1 MSNLEE
7 RGGLSKTM
15 RNVAIVGVLVFAALV
30 AGFGVGYYFRDK
42 KVQELEQ
49 IMAGQ
54 KEQVASMER
63 KVWEAQKTQLERALA
78 RAKLNIGF
86 EEMVGSLAEAQA
98 EVEQRNFGR
107 AMQKIAAAKGALSA
121 AGDTPAA
128 VREAVGAKLDAIK
141 AGLEQLD
148 VKVRDQISSL
158 AKDLEAGALS
168 GASAKEKGTPGT
180 GPQNGGAAAGQEKE
194 GG

>member
-1 MSNLEE
+1 MTS
-7 RGGLSKTM
+7 
-15 RNVAIVGVLVFAALV
+15 
-30 AGFGVGYYFRDK
+30 
-42 KVQELEQ
+42 
-49 IMAGQ
+49 Q
-54 KEQVASMER
+54 KEQVTSMER

-86 EEMVGSLAEAQA
+86 EEMVGSLAAAQA
-98 EVEQRNFGR
+98 EVEQKNFGR

-121 AGDTPAA
+121 VGDTPAA
-128 VREAVGAKLDAIK
+128 AREALGSKLDEIK

-158 AKDLEAGALS
+158 AKDLEAGTLP
-168 GASAKEKGTPGT
+168 GASSKERGTPGS
-180 GPQNGGAAAGQEKE
+180 GPRDGGTAAGQEKE